1 MSSRP
6 STNGWVP
13 PVVRVAAVG
22 LAAAG
27 LVVGAG
33 RVGEVSTGTAAPPT
47 AARVAATQST
57 SYCTGDPF
65 AGGDDETPT
74 VDVAGSV
81 IAHAAPAEVLDG
93 LVEPSDEPGDITVEA
108 LTGEP
113 ATPEEG
119 TPRSGPTTRR
129 ALRFLPS
136 TRAAWATP
144 PPRAWS
150 IRGWCSNAVTCAAW
164 RPASW
169 T

>member
-1 MSSRP
+1 MSPRP

-81 IAHAAPAEVLDG
+81 TAHAAPAEVLDG
-93 LVEPSDEPGDITVEA
+93 LVEPTDEPGDITVEA

-119 TPRSGPTTRR
+119 TPRSGPTTRT
-129 ALRFLPS
+129 LDELLS
-136 TRAAWATP
+136 L
-144 PPRAWS
+144 
-150 IRGWCSNAVTCAAW
+150 IHI
-164 RPASW
+164 
-169 T
+169 

>member
-1 MSSRP
+1 MSPRP

-65 AGGDDETPT
+65 AGGEDETPT

-81 IAHAAPAEVLDG
+81 TAVIRSMGLNHAGSPPCELMGRFGWPG
-93 LVEPSDEPGDITVEA
+93 L
-108 LTGEP
+108 
-113 ATPEEG
+113 
-119 TPRSGPTTRR
+119 
-129 ALRFLPS
+129 
-136 TRAAWATP
+136 
-144 PPRAWS
+144 
-150 IRGWCSNAVTCAAW
+150 
-164 RPASW
+164 
-169 T
+169 